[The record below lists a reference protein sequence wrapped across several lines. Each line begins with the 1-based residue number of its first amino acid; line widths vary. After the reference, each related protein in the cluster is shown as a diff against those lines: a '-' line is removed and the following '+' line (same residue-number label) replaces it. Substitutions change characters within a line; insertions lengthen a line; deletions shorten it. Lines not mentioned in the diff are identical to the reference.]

1 MTLFTL
7 LLYVLIA
14 AIALMG
20 IQVFVLKHETKNYVL
35 SFLQHYVG
43 ALFLFSGA
51 VKAVDPLGTAYKME
65 QYFAQFE
72 ITFSETAFSFLAPIF
87 PALSGAAVAFSV
99 IMIVFELVLAVALI
113 IGSSPKRTSWAF
125 LILVIF
131 FTVLTGFTFTTGYVP
146 QSANYFSFS
155 EWGAFSKAN
164 MRVTDCGCFG
174 DFLKLDPKVSF
185 LKDIFLLIPGIFF
198 IFAAK
203 QSHQWFTRKTRTY
216 TIWGTLVLTTI
227 FCLYNFVYDLP
238 IVDFRPFAEGADVR
252 TEKARQVQAVAEAPI
267 FFIYRNPT
275 DTTQTRQFTD
285 TELDQIPEGWEYYD
299 RIQDEIETNKI
310 FDFVNI
316 QGKTI
321 EKTTYLYYDDGS
333 GEMPIELSPDD
344 TLNGMV
350 EEGWVLVNSETSENV
365 VDKDVSSDILNN
377 PNAHFMIV
385 CNDLNKTNKK
395 AFAEKVA
402 NLAKTAEANGV
413 EIYAVVAKV
422 GTEEVN
428 EFKKALGIDFPFY
441 ETDDILL
448 KTIIRSN
455 PGIVLWNNGKII
467 KKWHHRHLP
476 EMKEIEANY
485 LK

>member
-1 MTLFTL
+1 
-7 LLYVLIA
+7 
-14 AIALMG
+14 
-20 IQVFVLKHETKNYVL
+20 
-35 SFLQHYVG
+35 
-43 ALFLFSGA
+43 
-51 VKAVDPLGTAYKME
+51 
-65 QYFAQFE
+65 
-72 ITFSETAFSFLAPIF
+72 
-87 PALSGAAVAFSV
+87 
-99 IMIVFELVLAVALI
+99 
-113 IGSSPKRTSWAF
+113 
-125 LILVIF
+125 
-131 FTVLTGFTFTTGYVP
+131 
-146 QSANYFSFS
+146 
-155 EWGAFSKAN
+155 

-350 EEGWVLVNSETSENV
+350 EEGWVLVDSKTSENI
-365 VDKDVSSDILNN
+365 VDKDVSGDILNN

-455 PGIVLWNNGKII
+455 PGIVLWNDGKII